1 MSLWWLVLLVILI
14 GLFGLYLSMTA
25 GRLDALHKRID
36 TSTLSLDAQLLR
48 RSSVALELA
57 TSGLLDPAGA
67 IVVAEAA
74 HAARTAADGHASAI
88 DRAEAETQL
97 TLALEATLDEEEVEE
112 VRHAPGGTELIDEL
126 AASAQRVQLSRRF
139 LNDAVRACAQL
150 RSQRMVR
157 TFRLAGT
164 SPWPVPIE
172 LDDSVPSAL
181 AEGKPRPSSPAQDA
195 T

>member
-1 MSLWWLVLLVILI
+1 MNWWWLVLVVVVI

-36 TSTLSLDAQLLR
+36 TAELSLDAHLLR

-74 HAARTAADGHASAI
+74 HAARTAADGDSRDAEQRRI
-88 DRAEAETQL
+88 RAEAESALSQ
-97 TLALEATLDEEEVEE
+97 ALEATLDEEEIEE
-112 VRHAPGGTELIDEL
+112 LRATPGGVELIDEL
-126 AASAQRVQLSRRF
+126 AASARRVQLSRRF
-139 LNDAVRACAQL
+139 LNDAVRACTQL
-150 RSQRMVR
+150 RNQRMVR

-164 SPWPVPIE
+164 SPWPQVVE
-172 LDDSVPSAL
+172 LDDSVPAPL
-181 AEGKPRPSSPAQDA
+181 ATA
-195 T
+195 

>member
-1 MSLWWLVLLVILI
+1 VNWWWLVLVVVVI

-36 TSTLSLDAQLLR
+36 TAELSLDAHLLR

-74 HAARTAADGHASAI
+74 HAARTAADGDGRDAEQRRI
-88 DRAEAETQL
+88 RAEAESALSQ
-97 TLALEATLDEEEVEE
+97 ALEATLDEEEIEE
-112 VRHAPGGTELIDEL
+112 VRATPGGDELIEEL
-126 AASAQRVQLSRRF
+126 AASARRVQLSRRF
-139 LNDAVRACAQL
+139 LNDAVRACTQL

-164 SPWPVPIE
+164 SPWPEVVE
-172 LDDSVPSAL
+172 LDDSVPAPL
-181 AEGKPRPSSPAQDA
+181 ATA
-195 T
+195 

>member
-1 MSLWWLVLLVILI
+1 MSWWWLVLVVVLV

-36 TSTLSLDAQLLR
+36 TGELALDAHLLR

-74 HAARTAADGHASAI
+74 HAARTAADGDNRDDEH
-88 DRAEAETQL
+88 RKQRELAETAL
-97 TLALEATLDEEEVEE
+97 TTALEATLDGEEVDE
-112 VRHAPGGTELIDEL
+112 VRQAPGGAELIEEL

-139 LNDAVRACAQL
+139 LNDAVRACTQL

-157 TFRLAGT
+157 TFRLAGH
-164 SPWPVPIE
+164 SPWPKAVE
-172 LDDSVPSAL
+172 LDDSVPAAL
-181 AEGKPRPSSPAQDA
+181 VAN
-195 T
+195 

>member
-1 MSLWWLVLLVILI
+1 MSWWWLVLVVVLL

-36 TSTLSLDAQLLR
+36 TAELALDAHLLR

-74 HAARTAADGHASAI
+74 HAARTAADGDNH
-88 DRAEAETQL
+88 DPEHMHRRAEAESALSQ
-97 TLALEATLDEEEVEE
+97 ALEATLDDEEIEE
-112 VRHAPGGTELIDEL
+112 VRQSPGGAELIEEL
-126 AASAQRVQLSRRF
+126 AASARRVQLSRRF
-139 LNDAVRACAQL
+139 LNDAVRACSQL

-157 TFRLAGT
+157 TFRLAGHT
-164 SPWPVPIE
+164 PWPQSVD
-172 LDDSVPSAL
+172 LDDSVPAPL
-181 AEGKPRPSSPAQDA
+181 VNL
-195 T
+195 

>member
-1 MSLWWLVLLVILI
+1 MNWWWLVLVVAAM

-36 TSTLSLDAQLLR
+36 TAELTLDAHLLR

-74 HAARTAADGHASAI
+74 HAARTAADGDNH
-88 DRAEAETQL
+88 DLEHMRRRAEAES
-97 TLALEATLDEEEVEE
+97 ALSQALDATFDEEEIEE
-112 VRHAPGGTELIDEL
+112 VRQSPGGAELIEEL
-126 AASAQRVQLSRRF
+126 AASARRVQLSRRF
-139 LNDAVRACAQL
+139 LNDAVRACSQL

-157 TFRLAGT
+157 VFRLAGHT
-164 SPWPVPIE
+164 PWPRSID
-172 LDDSVPSAL
+172 LDDSVPEAL
-181 AEGKPRPSSPAQDA
+181 AAL
-195 T
+195 

>member
-1 MSLWWLVLLVILI
+1 MSWWWLVLVVVLF

-36 TSTLSLDAQLLR
+36 TAELALDAHLLR

-74 HAARTAADGHASAI
+74 HAARTAADGDNHDPEHMHRRS
-88 DRAEAETQL
+88 EAESALSQ
-97 TLALEATLDEEEVEE
+97 ALEATLDDEEIAEVSQ
-112 VRHAPGGTELIDEL
+112 APGGTQLIEEL
-126 AASAQRVQLSRRF
+126 AASARRVQLSRRF
-139 LNDAVRACAQL
+139 LNDAVRACSQL

-157 TFRLAGT
+157 TFRLAGHT
-164 SPWPVPIE
+164 PGPQAVE
-172 LDDSVPSAL
+172 LDDSVPAPL
-181 AEGKPRPSSPAQDA
+181 ANL
-195 T
+195 

>member
-1 MSLWWLVLLVILI
+1 MSWWWLIIVVVLV

-36 TSTLSLDAQLLR
+36 TAELALDAHLLR

-74 HAARTAADGHASAI
+74 HAARTAADGDNH
-88 DRAEAETQL
+88 DPEHMLRRAEAES
-97 TLALEATLDEEEVEE
+97 ALSQAIEATFDQEEIDE
-112 VRHAPGGTELIDEL
+112 VRQTPGGAELIEEL
-126 AASAQRVQLSRRF
+126 AASTRRVQLSRRF
-139 LNDAVRACAQL
+139 LNDAVRACSQL

-157 TFRLAGT
+157 TFRLAGHT
-164 SPWPVPIE
+164 PWPQAVD
-172 LDDSVPSAL
+172 LDDSVPDPL
-181 AEGKPRPSSPAQDA
+181 ASI
-195 T
+195 

>member
-1 MSLWWLVLLVILI
+1 MSWWWLVLVVVLI

-36 TSTLSLDAQLLR
+36 TAELALDAHLLR

-74 HAARTAADGHASAI
+74 HAARTAADGDNH
-88 DRAEAETQL
+88 DPEHMHRRAEAES
-97 TLALEATLDEEEVEE
+97 ALSQALDATLDDEEIDE
-112 VRHAPGGTELIDEL
+112 VRQSPGGVELIEEL
-126 AASAQRVQLSRRF
+126 AASARRVQLSRRF
-139 LNDAVRACAQL
+139 LNDAVRACSQL

-157 TFRLAGT
+157 TFRLAGHT
-164 SPWPVPIE
+164 PWPQSVE
-172 LDDSVPSAL
+172 LDDSVPAPL
-181 AEGKPRPSSPAQDA
+181 ANL
-195 T
+195 

>member
-1 MSLWWLVLLVILI
+1 MSWWWVVLLVVVL

-36 TSTLSLDAQLLR
+36 TAELALDAHLLR

-74 HAARTAADGHASAI
+74 HEARTAADGDNHDPAHL
-88 DRAEAETQL
+88 DRRAEAESALSQ
-97 TLALEATLDEEEVEE
+97 ALEATLDAEEVEE
-112 VRHAPGGTELIDEL
+112 VLSAPGGTELIEEL
-126 AASAQRVQLSRRF
+126 AASARRVQLSRRF

-157 TFRLAGT
+157 TFRLAGHT
-164 SPWPVPIE
+164 PWPVSVE
-172 LDDSVPSAL
+172 LDDSVPEVL
-181 AEGKPRPSSPAQDA
+181 VDL
-195 T
+195 

>member
-1 MSLWWLVLLVILI
+1 MSWWWLILVVVLL

-36 TSTLSLDAQLLR
+36 TAELALDAHLLR

-74 HAARTAADGHASAI
+74 HAARTAADGDDHGPEHMARRA
-88 DRAEAETQL
+88 RAESELSQ
-97 TLALEATLDEEEVEE
+97 ALEATLDEEEIEE
-112 VRHAPGGTELIDEL
+112 VRQAPGGPELIEEL
-126 AASAQRVQLSRRF
+126 AASARRVQLSRRF
-139 LNDAVRACAQL
+139 LNDAVRACSQL

-157 TFRLAGT
+157 AFRLAGHT
-164 SPWPVPIE
+164 PWPQAVD
-172 LDDSVPSAL
+172 LDDSVPPAL
-181 AEGKPRPSSPAQDA
+181 TAL
-195 T
+195 